1 MQVIDHAR
9 QAQEEWRPGVT
20 TRMRVSAASGA
31 GQLCVFE
38 QWCAP
43 GKGAPTHLHAVEEV
57 ITVLEGQAEFWVA
70 EEEGTLTGGQSMVV
84 PAGAKQLCVFEQW
97 CAPGKGAPTHLH
109 AVEEVITVLEGQAE
123 FWIADQEQTLTAGQS
138 MIVPAGVKHGFRNTG
153 AGTLHVL
160 ATLAAPIFEAAFE
173 DAREVSRRWLPEQ
186 RAIPR

>member
-1 MQVIDHAR
+1 MQVLDHAR

-20 TRMRVSAASGA
+20 TRMRVSAVS
-31 GQLCVFE
+31 
-38 QWCAP
+38 
-43 GKGAPTHLHAVEEV
+43 
-57 ITVLEGQAEFWVA
+57 
-70 EEEGTLTGGQSMVV
+70 
-84 PAGAKQLCVFEQW
+84 GAKQLCVFEQW

-109 AVEEVITVLEGQAE
+109 AVEEVLTVLEGQAE
-123 FWIADQEQTLTAGQS
+123 FWIADQEETLTSGQS